1 MGPAPSGSRILAIE
15 VTGVADLDRYVEDR
29 RAEYVAELKEFLRI
43 PSISALPEHRGD
55 IDRAAAWV
63 ADALRRAGVPRV
75 EIMPLSRGE
84 GHPVVYG
91 EWIVDPA
98 KPTYLIYGHY
108 DVQPVDPL
116 ELWESPPFEPE
127 ERDGKLFARGATD
140 DKGCLMEAVW
150 GVRALRDLKGQ
161 PPVNV
166 KFLLEGEEEIGS
178 PNLAQF
184 LRENQELLRCDVVLG
199 ADGSML
205 SPDQGCLTIASR
217 GLCACQIDVYGP
229 NQDLHS
235 GSYGGAVANPLHALA
250 RIVASFHTPDGR
262 VAVAGFYDS
271 VRPLSE
277 KERQDMASTPF
288 DEKAWLQDIGLE
300 EPFGEPGYTT
310 LERLGARPT
319 LEVNGMWGGFQG
331 KGTKTVLP
339 AEAHAKITC
348 RLVPDQEP
356 EQILDL
362 IEAHVKQQRI
372 PGVRVEFQRFAGS
385 ARPYAMPAD
394 HPTLQVAARVLEQL
408 YGKPAPTARMGGTVP
423 VAEHFRSIL
432 GTWFLYYSFGDPDTR
447 LHAPNEFIRTGT
459 IPRAVKGFY
468 LLLEALGEGK

>member
-1 MGPAPSGSRILAIE
+1 M
-15 VTGVADLDRYVEDR
+15 ADLDRYLEERRERYVE
-29 RAEYVAELKEFLRI
+29 ELKEFLRI
-43 PSISALPEHRGD
+43 PSISALPEHRED
-55 IDRAAAWV
+55 IERAAAWV
-63 ADALRRAGVPRV
+63 ADALRRAGVPKV
-75 EIMPLSRGE
+75 EIFPLQGGE

-91 EWIVDPA
+91 EWVVDPA

-108 DVQPVDPL
+108 DVQPVDPI

-127 ERDGKLFARGATD
+127 ERDGKLYARGATD
-140 DKGCLMEAVW
+140 DKGCLFEAIK
-150 GVRALRDLKGQ
+150 GVEALRDLKGA

-178 PNLAQF
+178 PNLGAF
-184 LRENQELLRCDVVLG
+184 LEENRELLKCDVVLG

-217 GLCACQIDVYGP
+217 GLAACQIDVYGP

-235 GSYGGAVANPLHALA
+235 GSYGGAVANPLHVLA
-250 RIVASFHTPDGR
+250 QIVASFHTPDGR
-262 VAVAGFYDS
+262 VAVSGFYDR

-277 KERQDMASTPF
+277 KERADLAAIPF
-288 DEKAWLQDIGLE
+288 DEEAWLREIGLE
-300 EPFGEPGYTT
+300 AAFGEPGYST
-310 LERLGARPT
+310 LERIGARPT

-339 AEAHAKITC
+339 SEAHAKITC
-348 RLVPDQEP
+348 RLVPDQDP
-356 EQILDL
+356 DQILDL
-362 IEAHVKQQRI
+362 IEAHVKKHQV
-372 PGVRVEFQRFAGS
+372 PGVRVEFQRFPGS

-394 HPTLQVAARVLEQL
+394 HPTLEVAARVLEEL
-408 YGKPAPTARMGGTVP
+408 YGKPAPTVRMGGTVP
-423 VAEHFRSIL
+423 VAELFSSIL

-459 IPRAVKGFY
+459 IPRAVKGY
-468 LLLEALGEGK
+468 YRLLEALGQEG